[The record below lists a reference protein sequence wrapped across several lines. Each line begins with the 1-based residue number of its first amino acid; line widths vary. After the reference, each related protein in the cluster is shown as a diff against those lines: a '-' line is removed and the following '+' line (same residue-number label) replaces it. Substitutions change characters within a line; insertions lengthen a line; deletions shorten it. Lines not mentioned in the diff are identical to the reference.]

1 MIDAKIYGLVY
12 TKRIKVLHSIEGR
25 VRIKLPDLDKIP
37 EKYKIHE
44 EDGIKAV
51 KMLKG
56 IKDVSI
62 NYVIGTCIINYDSN
76 LITVD
81 KILRWIKKII
91 KVNIDNIKLYEQ
103 YGEENPKQVINIV
116 EEQLRLEIKNI

>member
-1 MIDAKIYGLVY
+1 MIDVKIYGLVY

-44 EDGIKAV
+44 EDVIKAV
-51 KMLKG
+51 KMLNG

-76 LITVD
+76 LITAD

-91 KVNIDNIKLYEQ
+91 KVNTDNIKLYEQ

>member
-1 MIDAKIYGLVY
+1 MIDVKIYGLVY

-44 EDGIKAV
+44 EDVIKAV
-51 KMLKG
+51 KMLNE

-76 LITVD
+76 LITAD

>member
-37 EKYKIHE
+37 ENNKIHE
-44 EDGIKAV
+44 EDVMKAV
-51 KMLKG
+51 KMLNG

-76 LITVD
+76 
-81 KILRWIKKII
+81 
-91 KVNIDNIKLYEQ
+91 
-103 YGEENPKQVINIV
+103 
-116 EEQLRLEIKNI
+116 